1 MLTKSDNVSYYFQRY
16 YNRVHNMV
24 KECLNVFEQRLD
36 AIDSQ
41 ISGQPRQEVM
51 LSRMQFMIFKKL
63 QELMNQSLQP
73 YGINDTIWTAL
84 IMLYSSP
91 GRYIYPSDL
100 SHIVVSSR
108 TNITRFADEM
118 VKKGWVS
125 RKGHETDRRKVI
137 LSLTAAG
144 TELVESIMPKQWAV
158 YQAIWKDF
166 SMAEKKQ
173 MQAFQYKL
181 VDSIANVNGI
191 PDPAAD
197 SAAKPDGVKSSHQ
210 K

>member
-1 MLTKSDNVSYYFQRY
+1 
-16 YNRVHNMV
+16 MV
-24 KECLNVFEQRLD
+24 KKCLGVFEQRLD

-41 ISGQPRQEVM
+41 IAGQPRQEVI

-63 QELMNQSLQP
+63 QELMNLSLQP

-125 RKGHETDRRKVI
+125 RKGHDTDRRKVV
-137 LSLTAAG
+137 LTLTAAG
-144 TELVESIMPKQWAV
+144 TELVESAMPKQWAV
-158 YQAIWKDF
+158 YQTIWKDF

-173 MQAFQYKL
+173 MQTLQHKL
-181 VDSIANVNGI
+181 MDSISNLSGT
-191 PDPAAD
+191 PDPAIECAPCTD
-197 SAAKPDGVKSSHQ
+197 SVKPSPRK
-210 K
+210 